1 MKNIIKSRSA
11 WLGVALAILPQI
23 PALTEWL
30 VESGA
35 AGWAVSAAGVVAVLL
50 RMLTKDAVTL
60 RPQAPRVD
68 PVAFI
73 IIAVLMVTSCATTCD
88 VMTIKRQPW
97 ADGGP
102 DARQLV
108 YQCGQSTITHKV
120 RKPPV
125 CLDACFKAGD

>member
-88 VMTIKRQPW
+88 VMKIKRQPW
-97 ADGGP
+97 AAGGP

-108 YQCGQSTITHKV
+108 YQCGASTITHKV

-125 CLDACFKAGD
+125 CLDACFKAVD

>member
-1 MKNIIKSRSA
+1 MHPMGPGETDAMKNIIKSRSA

-23 PALTEWL
+23 PAVTEWL

-35 AGWAVSAAGVVAVLL
+35 AGWVVSAAGVVAVLL

-88 VMTIKRQPW
+88 VMKIP
-97 ADGGP
+97 
-102 DARQLV
+102 
-108 YQCGQSTITHKV
+108 HKV